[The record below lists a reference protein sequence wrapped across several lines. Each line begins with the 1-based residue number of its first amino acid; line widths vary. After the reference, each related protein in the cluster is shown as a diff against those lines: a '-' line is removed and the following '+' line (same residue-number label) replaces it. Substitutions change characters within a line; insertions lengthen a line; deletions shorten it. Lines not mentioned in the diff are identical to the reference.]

1 MHFIVLRQSSRVAI
15 VWSLSRLNFVCYL
28 TVRELCLKELPLVTG
43 WESLL
48 RRQLAESKQEQ
59 AYTEVS

>member
-1 MHFIVLRQSSRVAI
+1 VHFIVLRQSSRVAI

>member
-1 MHFIVLRQSSRVAI
+1 MYLTVIRQSSRVAI

-59 AYTEVS
+59 VYTEVS

>member
-1 MHFIVLRQSSRVAI
+1 VHFIVLRQSSRVAI
-15 VWSLSRLNFVCYL
+15 VWSLWLNFVCYL

-59 AYTEVS
+59 AYTEVP

>member
-59 AYTEVS
+59 AYTEVP